1 MKQKNSKLAVALF
14 LLRNPGWSREFLRR
28 VRINAGRKLLPPP
41 MGQGRQAAEAWATQQ
56 AVSEAAGLEKLNI
69 DVKTLRTLEQDFP
82 GLLDEA
88 ASKEASATERMGG
101 GGSADLIY
109 GLCEALK
116 VRSVVE
122 TGVAYGYS
130 SLAILSSVAKR
141 GGRLSSVDM
150 PHIWSRDRSQVG
162 LVVPSTL
169 RSSWTLI
176 QCPDSIGLERAIRA
190 STPLD
195 FCHYDSDKSYEGR
208 NWGYRLMW
216 DALRSG
222 GLFMSDDIGDN
233 TAFRDFAAEIGEEG
247 VVVNVPGAGASG
259 ARFIGLI
266 RKS

>member
-28 VRINAGRKLLPPP
+28 VKINTGRKLLPPP
-41 MGQGRQAAEAWATQQ
+41 MGRGRPAAEAWAAQQ
-56 AVSEAAGLEKLNI
+56 AVSEATALERLSMDAK
-69 DVKTLRTLEQDFP
+69 VLRTLEQDFP
-82 GLLDEA
+82 GLFAEA
-88 ASKEASATERMGG
+88 ASKEASAKEKMGG

-109 GLCEALK
+109 GLCEALQ
-116 VRSVVE
+116 VRTAVE

-141 GGRLSSVDM
+141 GGRLASVDM

-162 LVVPSTL
+162 IVVPDAL
-169 RSSWTLI
+169 RSSWTLL
-176 QCPDSIGLERAIRA
+176 QCPDSIGLERAIRV

-208 NWGYRLMW
+208 SWGYRLMW
-216 DALRSG
+216 NALRHG

-233 TAFRDFAAEIGEEG
+233 TAFRDFSVEVGAEAI
-247 VVVNVPGAGASG
+247 VIDAPGAGASG
-259 ARFIGLI
+259 RRFIGLM
-266 RKS
+266 RKI